1 MDIFEN
7 NPLDNE
13 HLAMYEQVVK
23 ERGFELCVG
32 VLDDKGK
39 FHVMGNKD
47 MMVTQLNNI
56 TTSTRRSSLNWIPPE
71 PLPKLPMP
79 LQELLLNENK
89 NLMKKTA
96 SAYIHHF
103 LAEDQ
108 QIGKVKNFNYN
119 EFISRL
125 KKNIS
130 LN

>member
-1 MDIFEN
+1 MLSPLQV
-7 NPLDNE
+7 NPPTSIHNE

-32 VLDDKGK
+32 VLDSSGK

-89 NLMKKTA
+89 NLVKKT
-96 SAYIHHF
+96 
-103 LAEDQ
+103 LQ
-108 QIGKVKNFNYN
+108 P
-119 EFISRL
+119 ISI
-125 KKNIS
+125 IS
-130 LN
+130 LQKC